1 MVTRQ
6 KINELTLKVAQ
17 VCAGC
22 PHMKFTGRMECD
34 RKKSQCHSK
43 RVRVWLAEIE
53 RLEKT

>member
-1 MVTRQ
+1 MTQQ